1 MFDNSSENW
10 PPGACRYER
19 PRPAWLITRQLLPE
33 DPNASY
39 HPDPNGL
46 TAQYDVPALV
56 HATVPTHYGSR
67 IAVVSF
73 QLVTE
78 SGEWGWTATQQLVPT
93 RHLRRRNPGR
103 QRSDRWH

>member
-1 MFDNSSENW
+1 MFDESPVEW
-10 PPGACRYER
+10 PPFATRYEQ

-33 DPNASY
+33 DPAASY

-56 HATVPTHYGSR
+56 HATLPTHYGSR
-67 IAVVSF
+67 IAVCSF

-78 SGEWGWTATQQLVPT
+78 SGEWGWTATHQLVPT
-93 RHLRRRNPGR
+93 RCLKRRTAGR
-103 QRSDRWH
+103 RQPDRYH